1 MRTPEEMMSIKCIF
15 IPLLALALPG
25 NWVSSCSWVAH
36 LDEAAS
42 MTLVDVCFMLQGVW
56 KQTGSDPRR
65 LEYLE
70 WRERLW
76 ASFVNITL
84 HLRAILISFG
94 IDSIQ
99 IRHQNIFSTEGGD
112 TLEKDLPVL
121 PRKSFI
127 QRTQQIQQSCT
138 SGRWCLQM
146 LPCITALWGGTERRL
161 HRAAVQEQQ
170 HTGGSRRQHTKPHW
184 TVFFCKTSWAL
195 RDLEP
200 GKFCCLVVGT

>member
-1 MRTPEEMMSIKCIF
+1 MKKISLERCGSSHYFKEQVFLKVCKRRYFRSLKIKIKKKKQLPYIGWAPPISDFWVTARTLQKSSPSEWLWDTIILKQPLNKVNSLMRTPEEMMSIKCIF

-76 ASFVNITL
+76 ASFVTITL

-99 IRHQNIFSTEGGD
+99 IRH
-112 TLEKDLPVL
+112 
-121 PRKSFI
+121 
-127 QRTQQIQQSCT
+127 
-138 SGRWCLQM
+138 
-146 LPCITALWGGTERRL
+146 
-161 HRAAVQEQQ
+161 
-170 HTGGSRRQHTKPHW
+170 
-184 TVFFCKTSWAL
+184 
-195 RDLEP
+195 
-200 GKFCCLVVGT
+200 